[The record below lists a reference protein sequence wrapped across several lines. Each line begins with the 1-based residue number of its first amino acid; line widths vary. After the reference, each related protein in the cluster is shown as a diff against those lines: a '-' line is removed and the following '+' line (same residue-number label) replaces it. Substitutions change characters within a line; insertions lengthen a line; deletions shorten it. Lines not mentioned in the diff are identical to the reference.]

1 MFFGQ
6 LIHLDF
12 GCNGE
17 KHLSKMLMTTTTTL
31 LLIPI
36 FLYFTLLLKN
46 CVLPSLLPPFSS
58 PSKKIQYLSYL
69 SSLNYEQLRKKII
82 IHLCI
87 QQLWKARKRANFKV
101 CINLFPLKKNIPS
114 DEQNSRVVKGFF
126 FENVTTLI
134 SMLPFLKNCLKII
147 G

>member
-1 MFFGQ
+1 MFFGSKH
-6 LIHLDF
+6 HL
-12 GCNGE
+12 
-17 KHLSKMLMTTTTTL
+17 KMLMTTL
-31 LLIPI
+31 LLPI

-69 SSLNYEQLRKKII
+69 SSLNYELSSYAKNNNTPVYLATLWTQPENELISKI
-82 IHLCI
+82 
-87 QQLWKARKRANFKV
+87 

-114 DEQNSRVVKGFF
+114 DEQKSGERIF
-126 FENVTTLI
+126 FENITTLI
-134 SMLPFLKNCLKII
+134 SMLPFFKNCLKII